1 MVLLIEVRSPLM
13 SKSAIALLK
22 LVNGIIINQIPFR
35 SKPIILNNGTDTSE
49 DTPEVI
55 EQDIYNRPND

>member
-1 MVLLIEVRSPLM
+1 M

-35 SKPIILNNGTDTSE
+35 SQPIILNNGTDTSE
-49 DTPEVI
+49 HTPEVSA
-55 EQDIYNRPND
+55 Q